1 MKRNI
6 KINAGGAAPPTHKD
20 KDRGA
25 QVGWK
30 PNYVGGNKVP
40 CSTLAPYTTNIM
52 QERALKMEI
61 KSNGAA
67 PPPPTLPPTHTQKT
81 NSKEN
86 ARIRKQTEQK
96 NKVVLKMVASTQPL
110 THKTLC
116 KREKMKGEIEKIC
129 WGGGPPT
136 HKDKD
141 RGAQIG

>member
-67 PPPPTLPPTHTQKT
+67 PPLPHSHPPIHRRQIQKKMLGFEDKL
-81 NSKEN
+81 NRK
-86 ARIRKQTEQK
+86 IR
-96 NKVVLKMVASTQPL
+96 
-110 THKTLC
+110 
-116 KREKMKGEIEKIC
+116 
-129 WGGGPPT
+129 WF
-136 HKDKD
+136 
-141 RGAQIG
+141 

>member
-67 PPPPTLPPTHTQKT
+67 PPSHTPTHPYTEDKF
-81 NSKEN
+81 K
-86 ARIRKQTEQK
+86 RK
-96 NKVVLKMVASTQPL
+96 
-110 THKTLC
+110 C
-116 KREKMKGEIEKIC
+116 
-129 WGGGPPT
+129 
-136 HKDKD
+136 
-141 RGAQIG
+141 